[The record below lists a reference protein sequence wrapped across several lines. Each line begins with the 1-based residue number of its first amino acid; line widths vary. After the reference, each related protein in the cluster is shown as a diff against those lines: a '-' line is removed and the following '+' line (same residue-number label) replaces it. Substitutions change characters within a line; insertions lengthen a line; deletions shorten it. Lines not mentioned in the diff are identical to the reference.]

1 MSKHLKLNL
10 SFYCLLL
17 TAAFI
22 INHVENRLF
31 HQHLL
36 FIVSFNIIVDII
48 FRWINS
54 NLLSYGVEKII
65 TSTIFRIIFS
75 LIFIF
80 LYKYIFDQSIPIF
93 IINFLVVYLLF
104 IIFEITILLLNLR
117 HIK

>member
-31 HQHLL
+31 HEHLL

-48 FRWINS
+48 FRLINS
-54 NLLSYGVEKII
+54 NLLSSLNGYYFAFVII
-65 TSTIFRIIFS
+65 HRH
-75 LIFIF
+75 
-80 LYKYIFDQSIPIF
+80 PISKGWRKPF
-93 IINFLVVYLLF
+93 QAG
-104 IIFEITILLLNLR
+104 
-117 HIK
+117 H